1 MKRLEIR
8 GDWKATKGRILQ
20 RWPSLTEDDL
30 KHVAGEEAALIG
42 RIQKRVGLN
51 RETVEKA
58 VRVMAAGR

>member
-20 RWPSLTEDDL
+20 KWPSLTEGDL
-30 KHVAGEEAALIG
+30 KHVAGEEDALIG

-58 VRVMAAGR
+58 VREMAAGR

>member
-30 KHVAGEEAALIG
+30 KLVVGQEDALVG

-58 VRVMAAGR
+58 VREMAAGR